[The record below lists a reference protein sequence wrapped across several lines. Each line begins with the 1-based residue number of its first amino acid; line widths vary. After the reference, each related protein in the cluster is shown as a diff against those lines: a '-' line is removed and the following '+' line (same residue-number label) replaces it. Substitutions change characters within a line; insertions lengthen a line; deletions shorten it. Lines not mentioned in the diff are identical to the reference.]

1 VWRSESRIVDNPS
14 LSRSGQASPSLG
26 PQVAAC
32 SNLLYRGLPSDQI
45 IWLGT
50 VMVKFPAET
59 GLRTVSPTET
69 PTSWAMSRKALSTR
83 VQA

>member
-1 VWRSESRIVDNPS
+1 MWRSESRIVDNPS

-59 GLRTVSPTET
+59 GLHLQ
-69 PTSWAMSRKALSTR
+69 TSTCCENAREEPRIHS
-83 VQA
+83 